1 MPVIKE
7 GSVRV
12 DLVGGTLDLEPIN
25 LILPNVVTLNVATG
39 LKAKVRLEK
48 NSLDGVEII
57 SQDYNKTY
65 RYYSSDFN
73 QENLYSSDFFQEMTF
88 ICQILDLFE
97 INSNLQVTLSSGA
110 PAGSGLGGSSAMGV
124 TLYSALCEFYGRAFD
139 LNEAVLKV
147 KATEGRIL
155 NQGIPGYQDYFPAL
169 AGGVLCIK
177 GEAGK
182 LVYEQLFTPQL
193 KEWLESHVTLV
204 YSGLSR
210 DSGINNWE
218 VYKGFFDKNPRIR
231 AALTEIAKIS
241 HQAYQALKKQDYPEL
256 ARLISEEGE
265 ARRQLA
271 PNIAPVGIENLISK
285 LSDQFSSLGF
295 KMCGAGGGGCF
306 ILTHK
311 PKDQAKIKELVQNF
325 GMEILDFCV
334 DDPIQYP

>member
-139 LNEAVLKV
+139 LNEAV
-147 KATEGRIL
+147 
-155 NQGIPGYQDYFPAL
+155 
-169 AGGVLCIK
+169 
-177 GEAGK
+177 
-182 LVYEQLFTPQL
+182 
-193 KEWLESHVTLV
+193 
-204 YSGLSR
+204 
-210 DSGINNWE
+210 
-218 VYKGFFDKNPRIR
+218 
-231 AALTEIAKIS
+231 
-241 HQAYQALKKQDYPEL
+241 
-256 ARLISEEGE
+256 
-265 ARRQLA
+265 
-271 PNIAPVGIENLISK
+271 
-285 LSDQFSSLGF
+285 
-295 KMCGAGGGGCF
+295 
-306 ILTHK
+306 
-311 PKDQAKIKELVQNF
+311 
-325 GMEILDFCV
+325 
-334 DDPIQYP
+334 